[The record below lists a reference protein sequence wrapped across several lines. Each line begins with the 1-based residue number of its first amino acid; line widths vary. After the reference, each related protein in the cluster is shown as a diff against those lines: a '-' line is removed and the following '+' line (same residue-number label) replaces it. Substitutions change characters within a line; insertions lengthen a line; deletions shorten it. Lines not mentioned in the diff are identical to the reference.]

1 MQPAHRQGAAGNL
14 VTEDGRVRRRT
25 VMANAGH
32 AGQRMTKWVR
42 REVLTF
48 RRSYLY
54 YCRSRWV
61 PSVKEP
67 VV

>member
-1 MQPAHRQGAAGNL
+1 
-14 VTEDGRVRRRT
+14 
-25 VMANAGH
+25 MANATH

-54 YCRSRWV
+54 YCRSRCATGA
-61 PSVKEP
+61 KEKT
-67 VV
+67 V